1 MKSTKFFLAAVV
13 TIGLV
18 TVVTSSYAVPTLF
31 ISDGVGDTEVIAD
44 GSSTVAT
51 GGSLGVWNLTFGQGT
66 EVGGASPSL
75 SLFTFDASVSGAA
88 GNAPYNLY
96 VWFGDVNFGPT
107 SGSFLAQINGVTT
120 GKITYN
126 TYADLNNT
134 LFGTSMALTT
144 ETFGSGLV
152 SGSKTTGPETL
163 PLDYSWTQE
172 LVITQTGGGLTTV
185 TATLSDPPA
194 GGVSVVPEGG
204 MTLVLLGSSLI
215 ALWAFGRSHK
225 SVRA

>member
-44 GSSTVAT
+44 GSSTVET
-51 GGSLGVWNLTFGQGT
+51 GGSLGVWNPTFGQAT
-66 EVGGASPSL
+66 EISGGSSPSL
-75 SLFTFDASVSGAA
+75 TLFTLDASVSGAA

-120 GKITYN
+120 GKIT
-126 TYADLNNT
+126 
-134 LFGTSMALTT
+134 
-144 ETFGSGLV
+144 
-152 SGSKTTGPETL
+152 
-163 PLDYSWTQE
+163 
-172 LVITQTGGGLTTV
+172 
-185 TATLSDPPA
+185 
-194 GGVSVVPEGG
+194 
-204 MTLVLLGSSLI
+204 
-215 ALWAFGRSHK
+215 
-225 SVRA
+225 